1 MTIVS
6 LRSQLEETNSL
17 IDFATRLG
25 RICLEHGGQLLALT
39 DASSSIPITKWIEE
53 TVEAEA
59 EQWAAAAESADAGAM
74 LDSSDFGAVID
85 VAEARHPVGHLA
97 VLRGLCRKAL
107 PLFFAEAASQILLDR
122 GTPVPIAI
130 RPLPEVIVAST
141 PNPQTTLT
149 TGHLLERRGFKLFE
163 YAAGGTTQ
171 VVLDYTHRVRID
183 EITWTGEHRLPRIAT
198 LHPFLGAQT
207 TEIGIE
213 KRSTFFDVRP
223 KQWSADT
230 MLEKLRALAQ
240 APIAVLPEL
249 CLPIADALE
258 EALAEDPGAYPALV
272 VAGSAHIR
280 EAPLDAADGE
290 VRANECRIYLDGQL
304 VATHRKIHPFMT
316 RHLAGHDLP
325 EASKED
331 LTTEIKRIT
340 VLSGDCT
347 RFAVVLCADLND
359 EGIPL
364 LLEGA
369 GVNLLLV
376 PAMTNGA
383 GAFTGAVCG
392 LASRCQ
398 AVALVVNAD
407 LDPNPPD
414 NETGPPF
421 LVLAAVPRPDPE
433 EQSCRY
439 PADGQPR
446 SYANLIDPN
455 ERLLNAL
462 QIV

>member
-1 MTIVS
+1 MTIVT
-6 LRSQLEETNSL
+6 LRSQLKEARSL
-17 IDFATRLG
+17 LDLSTKLG

-39 DASSSIPITKWIEE
+39 DAPASLPITKWIEE
-53 TVEAEA
+53 TVEANS
-59 EQWAAAAESADAGAM
+59 EQWAAAAQSANADAI
-74 LDSSDFGAVID
+74 LDSSAVGAVID

-107 PLFFAEAASQILLDR
+107 PLFFAEAAGQIVLDR
-122 GTPVPIAI
+122 GTPVPIVM
-130 RPLPEVIVAST
+130 RPLPEVIASST
-141 PNPQTTLT
+141 PNPRTTLT

-171 VVLDYTHRVRID
+171 VALDYAHRVRID

-207 TEIGIE
+207 TEIGTE
-213 KRSTFFDVRP
+213 TRTTFFDVRP
-223 KQWSADT
+223 KQWSVDT
-230 MLEKLRALAQ
+230 MLEKLRALGQ

-258 EALAEDPGAYPALV
+258 EALAEDPGSYPALV
-272 VAGSAHIR
+272 VAGSAHVR
-280 EAPLDAADGE
+280 ETPPDAADGE
-290 VRANECRIYLDGQL
+290 VRANECRIYLDGRL

-340 VLSGDCT
+340 VLSGNRT
-347 RFAVVLCADLND
+347 RLAVVLCADLND
-359 EGIPL
+359 ESIPL

-407 LDPNPPD
+407 LDPNPLD
-414 NETGPPF
+414 DEAGPPF
-421 LVLAAVPRPDPE
+421 LILAAVPRPDPE

-439 PADGQPR
+439 PSDGQPR
-446 SYANLIDPN
+446 SYANVIDPN
-455 ERLLNAL
+455 ERLLEAL